1 MCAAFL
7 ASTREIADLN
17 QYWYSESTIAALV
30 SASTELAARAA
41 SARGEPEAAGRIAF
55 LSTPS
60 LYFALPASARS
71 GAGRHAVLDI
81 DTQWA
86 ADAGFARFDFRA
98 GADAL
103 PAPLRGA
110 FDVCVIDPPFIT
122 EEVWRAYADAARALL
137 RADGGA
143 LVLTTVA
150 ENADLLRTL
159 FGARRTAFQPSI
171 PNLVYQYD
179 SFCACDGALPTAL
192 AKPNPEIPA

>member
-7 ASTREIADLN
+7 ASTREVADLN

-30 SASTELAARAA
+30 SASVELAARAA
-41 SARGEPEAAGRIAF
+41 SARGDTENAGRIAF
-55 LSTPS
+55 ISTPS

-71 GAGRHAVLDI
+71 GGQHAVLDI
-81 DTQWA
+81 DTQWSG
-86 ADAGFARFDFRA
+86 DAGFARFDFRA

-103 PAPLRGA
+103 PASLRGA

-137 RADGGA
+137 RAEGGA

-150 ENADLLRTL
+150 ENAGLLNAL

-171 PNLVYQYD
+171 PHLVYQYD
-179 SFCACDGALPTAL
+179 TFCTCDGALPAAL
-192 AKPNPEIPA
+192 AKSNPEIPL